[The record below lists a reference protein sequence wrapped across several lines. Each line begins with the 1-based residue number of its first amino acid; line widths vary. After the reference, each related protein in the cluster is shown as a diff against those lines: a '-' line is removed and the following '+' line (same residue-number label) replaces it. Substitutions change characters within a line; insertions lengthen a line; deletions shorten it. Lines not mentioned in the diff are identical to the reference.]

1 MKAEEVLRRYAAGER
16 DFRRA
21 NLRGQS
27 FKGKDLS
34 GANFS
39 EADIRGTNFTGA
51 ILKGTNFTRAKAGLQ
66 KRWTFVQVILAFVAS
81 LLSGILLG
89 FAGAYTSIFLLPQN
103 VQDYTILPGA
113 IVSFVLAVSS
123 IAIIRQG
130 YTIQT
135 FGTIAVTLAFTVAL
149 AGIAFTGAATNAI
162 PLTGI
167 FALVVAFTGAFAVAL
182 AVVFVGAL
190 AVAGIIVGAGTIA
203 ATVAGALAATI
214 VVAGAIIVT
223 LVVTGAITITVIVV
237 GTVAIVGLNIYV
249 AWRTLEGDK
258 KFALV
263 HTIGVAFG
271 AIGGTSF
278 RWANL
283 FDADFTGATV
293 QNTCL
298 MQANLT
304 HARWS
309 NAQKLDR
316 ARVGDSILANTA
328 IRELLTTRNGYRKSY
343 VDANLR
349 GANLMGVNLNKAN
362 LKWADLSEAL
372 LQDADLTGANLS
384 ETLAVG
390 ADFTGAALTGAC
402 LQAWNIDHTT
412 KLDQV
417 DCQFVFLLEQP
428 NSLGSRERRPH
439 DPNKVFEPGDFA
451 KLYQKIM
458 TTVQLLLRD
467 GIHPEAFKAA
477 FERLMQENPEITPDA
492 IQAVERKG
500 NDVLVTLIV
509 PEDVDKGKIEREWDE
524 VYQARLE
531 AQKNAALLEAANSHK
546 EDIKQITLAVV
557 SNLSGLLSNFT
568 VNAVSE
574 SRTMSD
580 SNNPNISTGSG
591 SFVNA
596 GNLEMM
602 GSTVNLG
609 EISGSV
615 TNTINQLQQSSNP
628 ETAQLADLLKQL
640 QSTIEAEPA
649 LTPEDKTE
657 ALEQVGTL
665 AKAGQNPQDGT
676 LKKLASTAIKILK
689 GTIASLPSATQTVT
703 EVTQLV
709 GAIAT
714 LLAL

>member
-1 MKAEEVLRRYAAGER
+1 MKAKEVLRRYAAGER

-34 GANFS
+34 GADFS
-39 EADIRGTNFTGA
+39 EADIRSANFTGA
-51 ILKGTNFTRAKAGLQ
+51 VLRGVNFAKAKAGLQ
-66 KRWTFVQVILAFVAS
+66 KRWIVIQLILSLIVS
-81 LLSGILLG
+81 LLSGVLPG
-89 FAGAYTSIFLLPQN
+89 FAGAYAAIFLPPQGI
-103 VQDYTILPGA
+103 DEYTIVLGA
-113 IVSFVLAVSS
+113 IILVVLAVSFV
-123 IAIIRQG
+123 AIVRLAVSFVTPAREG
-130 YTIQT
+130 YTAQT
-135 FGTIAVTLAFTVAL
+135 FGAIA
-149 AGIAFTGAATNAI
+149 G
-162 PLTGI
+162 
-167 FALVVAFTGAFAVAL
+167 VVAG
-182 AVVFVGAL
+182 
-190 AVAGIIVGAGTIA
+190 AVAG
-203 ATVAGALAATI
+203 
-214 VVAGAIIVT
+214 VVAGAIAG
-223 LVVTGAITITVIVV
+223 VVAGAIAGAGVV
-237 GTVAIVGLNIYV
+237 AGAVAGVVAALSIYV
-249 AWRTLEGDK
+249 AWRTSKGNE
-258 KFALV
+258 KFTLV
-263 HTIGVAFG
+263 RTFGVAFG

-278 RWANL
+278 RGADLTAAN
-283 FDADFTGATV
+283 FTGT
-293 QNTCL
+293 TLKSTRL
-298 MQANLT
+298 MQATLT
-304 HARWS
+304 HACWS

-316 ARVGDSILANTA
+316 ARVGDSLLANA
-328 IRELLTTRNGYRKSY
+328 AVRELLTSRNGYRKSY

-349 GANLMGVNLNKAN
+349 GANLTGVNLNEAN
-362 LKWADLSEAL
+362 LKQADLSNAL
-372 LQDADLTGANLS
+372 LQDADLRGANLS

-439 DPNKVFEPGDFA
+439 DSNKVFEPGDFA

-477 FERLMQENPEITPDA
+477 FERLMQENPDITPDA

-500 NDVLVTLIV
+500 NDVLVTLTV
-509 PEDVDKGKIEREWDE
+509 PDNADKGKIEREWDE

-531 AQKNAALLEAANSHK
+531 AQKSAALLEAANNHK
-546 EDIKQITLAVV
+546 EDIKEITLAYAA
-557 SNLSGLLSNFT
+557 NLSGLLSNFT

-574 SRTMSD
+574 SKAMSD
-580 SNNPNISTGSG
+580 SNNPNISAGSG

-596 GNLEMM
+596 GNLEMT

-609 EISGSV
+609 EISGNV

-628 ETAQLADLLKQL
+628 EAAQLADLLKQL

-676 LKKLASTAIKILK
+676 LKKLAATAIKILK

-703 EVTQLV
+703 EVTKLV

>member
-1 MKAEEVLRRYAAGER
+1 MKAKEVLRRYAAGER

-27 FKGKDLS
+27 FKGKGLS
-34 GANFS
+34 GADFS
-39 EADIRGTNFTGA
+39 EADIRSTNFAGA
-51 ILKGTNFTRAKAGLQ
+51 ILEGVNFARAKAGLQ
-66 KRWTFVQVILAFVAS
+66 KRWVVVQVILTFIISSVTGA
-81 LLSGILLG
+81 LSG
-89 FAGAYTSIFLLPQN
+89 FAGAYTGIFLSPQGI
-103 VQDYTILPGA
+103 QDYSPIPGSLTLTVLVISFISIIYRGYTVRAFGMILIVGAVAVTIVGAVGVSGVVAVASASTGAVAIAGAGISTFLVAVVGA
-113 IVSFVLAVSS
+113 IVGAIAGSEAIADGITGSIGGS
-123 IAIIRQG
+123 IA
-130 YTIQT
+130 
-135 FGTIAVTLAFTVAL
+135 AMMLS
-149 AGIAFTGAATNAI
+149 
-162 PLTGI
+162 
-167 FALVVAFTGAFAVAL
+167 
-182 AVVFVGAL
+182 
-190 AVAGIIVGAGTIA
+190 
-203 ATVAGALAATI
+203 
-214 VVAGAIIVT
+214 
-223 LVVTGAITITVIVV
+223 
-237 GTVAIVGLNIYV
+237 IYV
-249 AWRTLEGDK
+249 AWRALRGDEQ
-258 KFALV
+258 FALV
-263 HTIGVAFG
+263 RTFGVAFG

-278 RWANL
+278 RGADLTAAN
-283 FDADFTGATV
+283 FTGATLKST
-293 QNTCL
+293 QL
-298 MQANLT
+298 MQAKLI
-304 HARWS
+304 HACWS
-309 NAQKLDR
+309 NAKKLDR
-316 ARVGDSILANTA
+316 ARLGDSILSSAA
-328 IRELLTTRNGYRKSY
+328 VRELLTSRNGYKKSY
-343 VDANLR
+343 IDANLR
-349 GANLMGVNLNKAN
+349 GANLTGVNLNEAN
-362 LKWADLSEAL
+362 LKQADLSEAL
-372 LQDADLTGANLS
+372 LQNADLRGANLS

-390 ADFTGAALTGAC
+390 ADLTGAALTGAC

-439 DPNKVFEPGDFA
+439 DSNKVFEPGDFA

-477 FERLMQENPEITPDA
+477 FERLMQENSEITPDA

-509 PEDVDKGKIEREWDE
+509 PANADKGKIEREWDE

-531 AQKNAALLEAANSHK
+531 AQKSAALLEAANSHK
-546 EDIKQITLAVV
+546 EDIKQITLAYA
-557 SNLSGLLSNFT
+557 SSLSGLLSNFT

-574 SRTMSD
+574 SKAMSD

-591 SFVNA
+591 SFINT
-596 GNLEMM
+596 GNSNMT

-609 EISGSV
+609 EISGNV

-628 ETAQLADLLKQL
+628 EATQLADLLKQL

-649 LTPEDKTE
+649 LTPQDKTE

-676 LKKLASTAIKILK
+676 LKKLAATAIKILK

-703 EVTQLV
+703 EVTKLV